1 MQHEPVK
8 EQAIAIQPQ
17 TIEDFK
23 KNPKIRCTR
32 RTLLVVLSI
41 ELV

>member
-23 KNPKIRCTR
+23 KNPKVRC
-32 RTLLVVLSI
+32 TLLVVLSI